1 MLLVPCGQYCCNLSR
16 PCKCLNQCP
25 RLSHNP
31 YQFYARLREL
41 DEPYFYEDINVYLL
55 SKYPDVDGAA
65 RNPKLVRSEDLF
77 LDQDDVKAHQR
88 ARNWHDMPNHERF
101 VQSNLL
107 ERDGDSHFRLRVIAM
122 RALTKSSWTKYEN
135 H

>member
-1 MLLVPCGQYCCNLSR
+1 MFEPMSEAFAD
-16 PCKCLNQCP
+16 
-25 RLSHNP
+25 NP
-31 YQFYARLREL
+31 YQFYAKLREL

-65 RNPKLVRSEDLF
+65 RNPKLVRSQDLF
-77 LDQDDVKAHQR
+77 LDQDDVKVHQQ

-101 VQSNLL
+101 VQSTRLNEMGTRIFACESLL
-107 ERDGDSHFRLRVIAM
+107 CAPLLVIAM
-122 RALTKSSWTKYEN
+122 RALTKSCVELRVAWTKFEN